1 MPKNIKVVI
10 GGKSYDFDKIEEAAQ
25 LQSIL
30 LPVNWPIAKRD
41 GVRLFLNQR
50 DMLTHEFQRHFA
62 ANYKKMVRAA
72 LEQQEDGEGASIPVS
87 FAFEVNFSA
96 LTVAAIGKTK
106 MGGAQKFGTTGKP
119 KSHDI
124 AQGDFYADISDSL
137 DTAKLEAESEPEEK
151 PEKEKPEKKTSRKK
165 PEKKEAVE

>member
-25 LQSIL
+25 LQAIL
-30 LPVNWPIAKRD
+30 LPANWPIAKRD

-62 ANYKKMVRAA
+62 SNYKKLVRAA
-72 LEQQEDGEGASIPVS
+72 LEQQEDGEGASIAVS
-87 FAFEVNFSA
+87 FAFDVNFSA
-96 LTVAAIGKTK
+96 LTVAAIDKTK
-106 MGGAQKFGTTGKP
+106 MGGSQKFGTTGKA

-124 AQGDFYADISDSL
+124 AQGDFYADISESL
-137 DTAKLEAESEPEEK
+137 DTAKLAAESAPEDKPKVEK
-151 PEKEKPEKKTSRKK
+151 PKKAGKK
-165 PEKKEAVE
+165 DKKADATTG